1 MSKKKALTEDLETA
15 IAEFG
20 LANTH
25 LAGKEQN
32 KAAWFV
38 SHCYTASNREK
49 YVAQLQKFYPVE
61 IYGACGEFKCDR
73 VLGAECW
80 MMVEQKYKYYL
91 AFENSLCRDY
101 CKDSL

>member
-1 MSKKKALTEDLETA
+1 MSQKKALSEDLETA

-25 LAGKEQN
+25 LAGQKQA
-32 KAAWFV
+32 KTAWFV
-38 SHCYTASNREK
+38 SHFEK

-80 MMVEQKYKYYL
+80 RMVEQKYKYYF